1 MDDTR
6 VVNAIV
12 LRTVNYRDYDRMLTL
27 FTREEGML
35 SAAARGAHRQRSP
48 LAAASTQFCTGEYL
62 LLEKN
67 GKYQVNNCMLDEAYY
82 PLREDALRLAFAS
95 ALTQV
100 CEEIVQP
107 AQPAPE
113 LYDTLLRALAHLAY
127 APSLPPENTALPF
140 LLRAMVLS
148 GHGAMLT
155 RCAVCGGRIQD
166 ARFDEL
172 AGGVICARHADRPL
186 PVITAADMAMLRA
199 CVQGAFA
206 PVAGNAAR
214 LFAIA
219 AQFVRAQ
226 LERDFDALTFAQR
239 LGAPEPFN
247 VIPPDGN

>member
-12 LRTVNYRDYDRMLTL
+12 LRAVNYRDYDRMLTL
-27 FTREEGML
+27 FTREEGLL
-35 SAAARGAHRQRSP
+35 SAAARGAHRQKSP

-67 GKYQVNNCMLDEAYY
+67 GRLQVKNCMLDEAFY
-82 PLREDALRLAFAS
+82 PLRQDALRLAFAS
-95 ALTQV
+95 ALAQV
-100 CEEIVQP
+100 CQEIVQP

-127 APSLPPENTALPF
+127 DAAFPPENTALPF

-148 GHGAMLT
+148 GHGALLT

-172 AGGVICARHADRPL
+172 AGGVVCARHANRPM
-186 PVITAADMAMLRA
+186 PVITAGDMAMLRA
-199 CVQGAFA
+199 CVQGEFA
-206 PVAGNAAR
+206 PVAGDAAR
-214 LFAIA
+214 LFSIA

-226 LERDFDALTFAQR
+226 LERDFDALSFAQR
-239 LGAPEPFN
+239 LGGGPAFN
-247 VIPPDGN
+247 GISLDGN